1 MLHQYLMQTENLL
14 STSASILWLLVLVFV
29 CSVVLSTLQ
38 QIPYNYVLWQ
48 ILQSFNPVS
57 SSASFFLCVC
67 VCCHSAPARILTFN
81 GTVTTPWMKDIVL
94 PCKAVGDP
102 PPTIKWLKGK

>member
-1 MLHQYLMQTENLL
+1 M
-14 STSASILWLLVLVFV
+14 SACFM
-29 CSVVLSTLQ
+29 
-38 QIPYNYVLWQ
+38 YV
-48 ILQSFNPVS
+48 NVHRGCP
-57 SSASFFLCVC
+57 
-67 VCCHSAPARILTFN
+67 SAPARILTFN